1 MYDDPRGLRKARGGG
16 GAAKVLALLL
26 AVAVFWGWRSHRQ
39 MAADSELVRQ
49 AQALQEKWKGERLE
63 QKKKYDGLN
72 QKLVS
77 AQSQLRVTKIDFSRT
92 EHRLHECEKRS
103 VDSGRFMEE
112 SKRERQMEKLT
123 QDLAIAR
130 MGTQECE
137 GKLFQAEQERNELDR
152 KEHEESEEIKNLKV
166 EISVLQLELQKYRP
180 DMNLTVTEEEVEK
193 AIYDLEHP
201 QDAEMVKEEHHSK
214 EDGDKSVEGE
224 EEHGARGVEEPEEHG
239 EEGHAEDEHA
249 EEEHAEE
256 EHAEEEHDEEEHGDE
271 EHEGDEHEEAEHE
284 PEHKSKPPAKRPRKV
299 TKPAKRSTKAKAS
312 VGAKKHWKKAK
323 KAMKPPSL

>member
-1 MYDDPRGLRKARGGG
+1 MYDDPRGLRKGRGGG
-16 GAAKVLALLL
+16 GATKVLALLL
-26 AVAVFWGWRSHRQ
+26 AVALFWGWRSHSQ
-39 MAADSELVRQ
+39 MASDRELVSQ
-49 AQALQEKWKGERLE
+49 TQALQEKWKAERLD

-92 EHRLHECEKRS
+92 EHRLHECEKRQ

-112 SKRERQMEKLT
+112 GKRERQMEKLT

-130 MGTQECE
+130 MATQECE
-137 GKLFQAEQERNELDR
+137 GKLLQAELERNELDR

-180 DMNLTVTEEEVEK
+180 DMNLTITEEEVEK
-193 AIYDLEHP
+193 ALYDLEHP
-201 QDAEMVKEEHHSK
+201 EEAETVEEHHSK
-214 EDGDKSVEGE
+214 EDGGMEGE
-224 EEHGARGVEEPEEHG
+224 MVEEPEDHG
-239 EEGHAEDEHA
+239 EEGHA

-256 EHAEEEHDEEEHGDE
+256 EHVEEEHGEE
-271 EHEGDEHEEAEHE
+271 EHGEEEHGEEEHVGEGHEEAEQE
-284 PEHKSKPPAKRPRKV
+284 PEHTTKAPAQRPRKV
-299 TKPAKRSTKAKAS
+299 TKPAKRSTRAKAS
-312 VGAKKHWKKAK
+312 VGAKKNWKTAK